1 MLPDAAGV
9 KEALL
14 AAGAHSPLIC
24 VHLEAEDDGPLLIGK
39 VTDCDDTT
47 FEMML
52 INPGGIWTDD
62 SSSWSLSDVTR
73 IEFGDRY
80 SKALERFGDPY
91 PSN

>member
-1 MLPDAAGV
+1 M

-24 VHLEAEDDGPLLIGK
+24 VHFEAEDDGLLLIGK

-62 SSSWSLSDVTR
+62 SNSWSLSDVTR

-80 SKALERFGDPY
+80 TKALERFGDPY
-91 PSN
+91 PIS